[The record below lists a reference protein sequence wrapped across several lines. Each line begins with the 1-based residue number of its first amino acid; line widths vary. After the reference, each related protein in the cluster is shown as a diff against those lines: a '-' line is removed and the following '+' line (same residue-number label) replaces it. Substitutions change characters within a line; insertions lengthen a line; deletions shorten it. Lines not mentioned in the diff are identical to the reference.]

1 LYVPTVRWPV
11 TIRHDTISV
20 RWLGYATARLSDTNT
35 TVYTDPGR
43 YGVLTGEWQVPDGID
58 TRHPAGPAYDARD
71 GDVVLVTHD
80 HHYDPDG
87 IRRVAAPDATLVVYE
102 GVDAERAGRPPSPE
116 TLAAQEGYDLV
127 RIGEHD
133 RVEAV
138 NVSVRSLP
146 AYNDPDGPHANADG
160 SVVHPEG
167 SGVGYRF
174 EVGGIPVLWPGDSD
188 VLSLHHDLDVS
199 LLLANISGSVCMDRH
214 EAANLAEHLDPDL
227 VCPIHYDTQAFL
239 VADSRAFAADVAG
252 RGVPVVLDEGW
263 A

>member
-1 LYVPTVRWPV
+1 MT
-11 TIRHDTISV
+11 TRHDSLTV
-20 RWLGYATARLSDTNT
+20 RWLGYATARIDDGET
-35 TVYTDPGR
+35 TLYTDPGR
-43 YGVLTGEWQVPDGID
+43 YGVLSGEWQPPTNAD

-87 IRRVAAPDATLVVYE
+87 VRRVAAPDATLVVYE

-116 TLAAQEGYDLV
+116 ALAEREGYGLV
-127 RIGEHD
+127 RVGE
-133 RVEAV
+133 RERIETAGVPI
-138 NVSVRSLP
+138 RSLP

-160 SVVHPEG
+160 SVTHPEG
-167 SGVGYRF
+167 FGVGYRF
-174 EVGGIPVLWPGDSD
+174 EAGGVPVFWPGDSD
-188 VLSLHHDLDVS
+188 VLPLHRDLDAS
-199 LLLANISGSVCMDRH
+199 LFLANISGSVCMDRH
-214 EAANLAEHLDPDL
+214 EAADLAERLDPAL

-239 VADSRAFAADVAG
+239 AADSRAFAADVAG

>member
-1 LYVPTVRWPV
+1 M
-11 TIRHDTISV
+11 TIRHDGCSV
-20 RWLGYATARLSDTNT
+20 RWLGYATARVDDGETA
-35 TVYTDPGR
+35 VYTDPGR
-43 YGVLTGEWQVPDGID
+43 YGVLTGNWEPPEGVD

-71 GDVVLVTHD
+71 GDVVVVTHD

-116 TLAAQEGYDLV
+116 VLAEREGYDLI
-127 RIGEHD
+127 RIGERE
-133 RVEAV
+133 RVEAAGV
-138 NVSVRSLP
+138 TVRSLP
-146 AYNDPDGPHANADG
+146 AYNDPEGPHTRPDG

-167 SGVGYRF
+167 FGVGYEF
-174 EVGGIPVLWPGDSD
+174 ELGGVPVFWPGDSD
-188 VLSLHHDLDVS
+188 VLPHHSALDVS

-214 EAANLAEHLDPDL
+214 EAASLAADLDPDL

-239 VADSRAFAADVAG
+239 AADSKAFAADVAS

-263 A
+263 T